1 MKKQEENGNTEAEKD
16 KLETLEERLEK
27 LRKREKELTEK
38 EEQELQKQ
46 KEILNEIQTM
56 KVAITEERKK
66 IESIQ
71 DQIANDEVPTHDSA
85 YSSRQTTASPTP
97 IPQPSPRQVLTILSK
112 KSYKGP
118 KIHYQLKINN
128 FCPVGLRFE
137 QYNIPNG

>member
-1 MKKQEENGNTEAEKD
+1 MKKQEENGNTEADKD

-46 KEILNEIQTM
+46 KEILSEIQTM

-97 IPQPSPRQVLTILSK
+97 IPQPSPRQVLLYWVK
-112 KSYKGP
+112 KDKRP
-118 KIHYQLKINN
+118 KNSCCMVIGYT
-128 FCPVGLRFE
+128 
-137 QYNIPNG
+137 